1 MSDKIRVQGKEFG
14 VAYIVSK
21 FNWNQQVFFL
31 KEVNIIEGK
40 VMGVRGD
47 KVVGYDSRNIE
58 IGVVVTSGNLEA
70 EFWISEGNVFSSKD
84 DLIKK
89 ITNG

>member
-14 VAYIVSK
+14 VASIVSK

-58 IGVVVTSGNLEA
+58 ICVVVTSGNLEA

>member
-1 MSDKIRVQGKEFG
+1 
-14 VAYIVSK
+14 
-21 FNWNQQVFFL
+21 
-31 KEVNIIEGK
+31 
-40 VMGVRGD
+40 MGVRGD